1 MPGAVTPAR
10 RLARTAA
17 ALAVAAAP
25 LAAGCS
31 ATQPASPGS
40 AAGPASAGVL
50 PSRTTAIDVP
60 AGKPLTRIALH
71 GALAASTILLVVLAA
86 VGAG

>member
-1 MPGAVTPAR
+1 MPGAVTPAGAEPISIR
-10 RLARTAA
+10 
-17 ALAVAAAP
+17 
-25 LAAGCS
+25 
-31 ATQPASPGS
+31 PASPGS

-50 PSRTTAIDVP
+50 PSRTTAIDVS

-86 VGAG
+86 IGVG